1 MKNIIKNNLHLFVY
15 VFTTQD
21 FAALAEVSFEG
32 VVAVVAVVVD
42 AVAVVAAAAPQTALR
57 VVENHFAIAING
69 ALKILL
75 ELGSAPMEDVRST
88 IFLSWSAVELQLFA
102 KSSKSGCGC

>member
-1 MKNIIKNNLHLFVY
+1 MKLLYIKCIKGVALYSFVFKFY
-15 VFTTQD
+15 
-21 FAALAEVSFEG
+21 EG
-32 VVAVVAVVVD
+32 VAVAVVV
-42 AVAVVAAAAPQTALR
+42 VVVVAAAPQTALR

>member
-1 MKNIIKNNLHLFVY
+1 MA
-15 VFTTQD
+15 TESED
-21 FAALAEVSFEG
+21 
-32 VVAVVAVVVD
+32 VVAVVVVVV
-42 AVAVVAAAAPQTALR
+42 VAVVVAAAPQTALR

-69 ALKILL
+69 ALKMLF
-75 ELGSAPMEDVRST
+75 ELGSALMEDVRST

>member
-1 MKNIIKNNLHLFVY
+1 MKLLYIKCIKGVALYSFVFKFY
-15 VFTTQD
+15 D
-21 FAALAEVSFEG
+21 LATESEG
-32 VVAVVAVVVD
+32 VVAVVVVAVVV
-42 AVAVVAAAAPQTALR
+42 AAAPQTALR